1 MVWWTEPR
9 SPEMPTSSS
18 LRACEHVTSGGKRC
32 ADVMKVKTLR
42 RGGYHGLSSDYTGLS
57 SDYTGEGGRRAR
69 GGERFKHDDTLPSLK
84 MEAGARS
91 RGVQVQVASGGCREI
106 DPSLKGKEMSPLL

>member
-1 MVWWTEPR
+1 M
-9 SPEMPTSSS
+9 
-18 LRACEHVTSGGKRC
+18 
-32 ADVMKVKTLR
+32 MKVKTLR

-84 MEAGARS
+84 MEAG
-91 RGVQVQVASGGCREI
+91 
-106 DPSLKGKEMSPLL
+106 KT